1 MKDTILY
8 DKLEISPNLSEDEI
22 KKIGKKLLLKHH
34 PDKNENKEEAS
45 KKFIEVKEIL
55 DILTDKERRDL
66 YHKIGVSILDNSNPN
81 NFSSNNPNI
90 NPFNNFNP
98 EILNA
103 FNSFFNN
110 FTKMSGNQNGFFPGM
125 MPGMIPGMMPG
136 MPPEMIRPGM
146 STFNNRN
153 YNSDIVYTIK
163 INRRF
168 LRDEQEYN
176 INYKRIIVCDECD
189 KDICQKCNNKRFTE
203 NKIILNN
210 MSNMTLIQQ
219 IPCDLCKDNK
229 CKKCN
234 NNQYIEEE
242 KKVIL
247 NIKKDK
253 LEELID
259 NKQTII
265 LKENGNILKERKTD
279 LIIIFTE

>member
-8 DKLEISPNLSEDEI
+8 DKLEISPDLSEDEI
-22 KKIGKKLLLKHH
+22 KKVGKKLLLKHH

-55 DILTDKERRDL
+55 DILTDKEKRDL
-66 YHKIGVSILDNSNPN
+66 YHKIGVSILD
-81 NFSSNNPNI
+81 SSNNFNNHNNHMNPSSNI
-90 NPFNNFNP
+90 NPFNNP

-110 FTKMSGNQNGFFPGM
+110 FTKMSGNSNGGFPGFPGGIPGFPGM
-125 MPGMIPGMMPG
+125 I
-136 MPPEMIRPGM
+136 PEMIRPGM
-146 STFNNRN
+146 PTFNNRN

-168 LRDEQEYN
+168 LREDQDYN
-176 INYKRIIVCDECD
+176 INYKRIIVCDDCD
-189 KDICQKCNNKRFTE
+189 KNICQKCNNNRIIE

-210 MSNMTLIQQ
+210 MTILQH
-219 IPCDLCKDNK
+219 IPCDSCKDNK

-253 LEELID
+253 IEELID
-259 NKQTII
+259 NRQTII